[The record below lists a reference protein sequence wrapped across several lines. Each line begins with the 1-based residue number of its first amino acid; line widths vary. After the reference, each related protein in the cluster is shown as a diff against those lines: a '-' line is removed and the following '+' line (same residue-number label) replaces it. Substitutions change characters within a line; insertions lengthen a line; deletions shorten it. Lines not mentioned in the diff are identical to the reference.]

1 MSVLLKRKREINPL
15 VVLPASKSISN
26 RALIINALS
35 GAGVVPGN
43 VSDCDD
49 TRVMVRALAG
59 LNSSGEAQHSTG
71 CGQETT
77 AGCVHNAPAGTD
89 VVDIMAAGTAMR
101 FLTAFFSVTDGERI
115 LTGTERMRHRPIAI
129 LVDALRQ
136 LGADISYEGEEG
148 FPPLRIRGRKLSGGE
163 VSLAGNVS
171 SQYISAMLMIG
182 PVMKDGLTL
191 TLTGGVVSRPYI
203 DMTLGIMRTFG
214 AKASFEGN
222 VIKVEPTGYKAVPY
236 YIENDWSASSYWY
249 EMVALTPDSTVC
261 LPGLFGESLQGDQ
274 GVKDIFAKLGV
285 QTVFETSEGGA
296 EDADQSSGG
305 SCATT
310 DARQCVRL
318 MHTGERVERLDI
330 DMLRVPDLAQTVVV
344 TCAMLGVPFRITGLQ
359 SLKIKETDRIAALR
373 TELGKLGYAIGEEND
388 SVLFWDGERSEK
400 AEDASIDTY
409 EDHRMAMSFAPCCQ
423 TLGEV
428 VINNPEV
435 VSKSYPGF
443 WDDFA
448 ASLTPEGE

>member
-1 MSVLLKRKREINPL
+1 MSLLLKRKSEISPV

-35 GAGVVPGN
+35 GAGVMPGN

-49 TRVMVRALAG
+49 TRVMVRALAR
-59 LNSSGEAQHSTG
+59 LNGNGEAQSVTDSRQKSR
-71 CGQETT
+71 CET
-77 AGCVHNAPAGTD
+77 D
-89 VVDIMAAGTAMR
+89 IVDIMAAGTAMR
-101 FLTAFFSVTDGERI
+101 FLTAYFSVTEGERI

-148 FPPLRIRGRKLSGGE
+148 FPPLRIRGRQLTGGA

-214 AKASFEGN
+214 AKASFEDN
-222 VIKVEPTGYKAVPY
+222 VIKVEPTGYRAVPY

-249 EMVALTPDSTVC
+249 EMVALTPGSSVC
-261 LPGLFGESLQGDQ
+261 LPGLFRESLQGDQ

-285 QTVFETSEGGA
+285 QTAFETSAGGEESNSQNGA
-296 EDADQSSGG
+296 AGAK
-305 SCATT
+305 SC
-310 DARQCVRL
+310 VKL
-318 MHTGERVERLDI
+318 VHTGERVERLDI

-373 TELGKLGYAIGEEND
+373 AELGKLGYVIGEEND
-388 SVLFWDGERSEK
+388 SILFWNGERCDK
-400 AEDASIDTY
+400 ATDTSINTY

-423 TLGEV
+423 TLGEI
-428 VINNPEV
+428 VINHPEV
-435 VSKSYPGF
+435 VSKSYPKF
-443 WDDFA
+443 WDDFEA
-448 ASLTPEGE
+448 P